1 MSPAWI
7 GEIWPS
13 FRSEQNIF
21 FLVETAGEEKKKKKR
36 TRLKSFSFFLPLT
49 RTNTFALAHFTKRS
63 FTSHHWTLF
72 GEGKRTSGPVDTQ
85 IKMEEKHLCDPKVTN
100 ENESDI

>member
-1 MSPAWI
+1 MSSARI

-21 FLVETAGEEKKKKKR
+21 FLVET
-36 TRLKSFSFFLPLT
+36 LT
-49 RTNTFALAHFTKRS
+49 TTNTFALAHFTKQE